1 MKQAAETTCNQQN
14 IKNVH
19 FHLLWKQRVWFTCF
33 KALSVWAAAKANMSV
48 FPQDVKHFD
57 KMIKLD
63 LPLVWQPLTSW
74 LNVFTLAQTG
84 HFDSFYFANTR
95 LILRYDSWNR
105 FGNCCDT
112 SVCVCVCRAP
122 VQLGEMGGKCYHS
135 LLQLYVLIQVEK
147 RKATSYTCVLI
158 FEPLYK
164 Y

>member
-1 MKQAAETTCNQQN
+1 MKQAAETTCNQLN

-84 HFDSFYFANTR
+84 HFDSSYFANTR

-105 FGNCCDT
+105 FGNRCDT
-112 SVCVCVCRAP
+112 SVCVCRAP
-122 VQLGEMGGKCYHS
+122 VQWRGMGGKCYIHCF
-135 LLQLYVLIQVEK
+135 
-147 RKATSYTCVLI
+147 SYMC
-158 FEPLYK
+158 LYK
-164 Y
+164 WKRGRLLLLIPVCWYLSNYKY